1 MSQDPATASDS
12 GSGSSNS
19 DRSGRDRL
27 PRELWILIVGSFII
41 AVGMGIVSPALPTFA
56 SSFDVGV
63 AAASMIV
70 SAFAFMRLAFAP
82 ASGRLVS
89 FFGERPIYV
98 WGIVIV
104 GVSSTACAF
113 AQSYWQLLLFRGLGG
128 IGSTMFTVS
137 GLALLVRL
145 APSHLRGRATG
156 AWATSFLLGSISG
169 PIVGGVMVGYSL
181 RLPFLTYGVAL
192 YLAAFVGWFML
203 RNSTLADPER
213 GGDAPTLTVRAALG
227 HGGYRAALLSNF
239 SKGWTVQGVRI
250 ALVPLFVGQALHL
263 PQSMT
268 GIALSVFAAGN
279 AAVLLVA
286 GRFSDARGR
295 KPLMVAGLGI
305 AAVGSVWLG
314 FTASVPSLLA
324 ASLVAGVGAG
334 LFTPAQGAAIAD
346 IVGAKAK
353 GGSVLATYQMSA
365 DVGAILGP
373 IVAGAL
379 AGALSFQAA
388 FAVTGVISLLA
399 MLLWL
404 VAPETMTRSA
414 PAPDSDESSGS
425 EGGGAHGAAPRA
437 AADAPQVGRTTDS

>member
-1 MSQDPATASDS
+1 MAQDPATARGPS
-12 GSGSSNS
+12 GHA
-19 DRSGRDRL
+19 GRDKL
-27 PRELWILIVGSFII
+27 PSELWILITGSFII
-41 AVGMGIVSPALPTFA
+41 AIGMGIVSPALPTFA
-56 SSFDVGV
+56 SSFDVGI

-82 ASGRLVS
+82 ASGKLVS

-113 AQSYWQLLLFRGLGG
+113 AQSYWQLLVFRGLGG

-145 APSHLRGRATG
+145 APPHLRGRATG
-156 AWATSFLLGSISG
+156 TWATSFLLGSISG
-169 PIVGGVMVGYSL
+169 PIIGGVMIGYSL

-192 YLAAFVGWFML
+192 YLAAFVGWLML
-203 RNSTLADPER
+203 RRSTLAAPDRTGGAPE
-213 GGDAPTLTVRAALG
+213 LTVRTALA
-227 HGGYRAALLSNF
+227 HAGYRAALLSNF

-250 ALVPLFVGQALHL
+250 ALVPLFVVEALQL
-263 PQSMT
+263 PQSMA

-286 GRFSDARGR
+286 GRLSDARGR
-295 KPLMVAGLGI
+295 KPLMVAGLAI
-305 AAVGSVWLG
+305 AAGGSVWLG
-314 FTASVPSLLA
+314 FSDSVATLLA

-346 IVGAKAK
+346 IVGPKAR
-353 GGSVLATYQMSA
+353 GGPVLAAYQMSA

-373 IVAGAL
+373 LVAGVL

-388 FAVTGVISLLA
+388 FALTGATALLA
-399 MLLWL
+399 MVMWL
-404 VAPETMTRSA
+404 ISPETLVRSGRTVGA
-414 PAPDSDESSGS
+414 ADSTGDESALG
-425 EGGGAHGAAPRA
+425 EPEAPRA
-437 AADAPQVGRTTDS
+437 SRTGEQ

>member
-1 MSQDPATASDS
+1 MSQDPATAG
-12 GSGSSNS
+12 GSTAEHS
-19 DRSGRDRL
+19 RRERL

-41 AVGMGIVSPALPTFA
+41 AIGMGIVSPALPTFA
-56 SSFDVGV
+56 SSFNVGV

-113 AQSYWQLLLFRGLGG
+113 AQSYWQLLVFRGLGG

-145 APSHLRGRATG
+145 APPHLRGRATG

-169 PIVGGVMVGYSL
+169 PIIGGVMIGYSL

-192 YLAAFVGWFML
+192 YLAAFVGWVML
-203 RNSTLADPER
+203 RNSTLAAPDR
-213 GGDAPTLTVRAALG
+213 NDDAPSISIRTALG

-250 ALVPLFVGQALHL
+250 ALVPLFVVEALHL
-263 PQSMT
+263 PQSMA
-268 GIALSVFAAGN
+268 GVALSVFAAGN
-279 AAVLLVA
+279 AAVLLIS
-286 GRFSDARGR
+286 GRLSDARGR
-295 KPLMVAGLGI
+295 KPLMIAGLGV
-305 AAVGSVWLG
+305 AAAGSIWLG
-314 FTASVPSLLA
+314 FTNSVPSLLA

-346 IVGAKAK
+346 IVGPKAK
-353 GGSVLATYQMSA
+353 GGSVLATFQMSA

-373 IVAGAL
+373 LVAGVL

-388 FAVTGVISLLA
+388 FAVTGVTALLA

-404 VAPETMTRSA
+404 VAPETLVRSA
-414 PAPDSDESSGS
+414 RASGTSTRTDETTGEAELDEPDV
-425 EGGGAHGAAPRA
+425 PRA
-437 AADAPQVGRTTDS
+437 GRTADS